1 MSDFPAKILVA
12 TDGSEDAML
21 ASRAAIGL
29 AKDTGAELPVVH
41 VGPKHASHTTY
52 LGYALGGDVCVW
64 AGVRSRVRRIGAA

>member
-29 AKDTGAELPVVH
+29 AKDTGAELPV
-41 VGPKHASHTTY
+41 ASTS
-52 LGYALGGDVCVW
+52 D
-64 AGVRSRVRRIGAA
+64 RSTHRTQPISDMH